1 MFSKF
6 NSCLIKRFSNDQ
18 LKGGEGIAA
27 IKKAIDI
34 GYRHFD
40 TAFLYNNEQE
50 VGEAIRDKISEGVI
64 IRSDVFVVTKVKLII
79 NSACCMEFIW
89 IYDIL

>member
-1 MFSKF
+1 MFF
-6 NSCLIKRFSNDQ
+6 FQ

-50 VGEAIRDKISEGVI
+50 VGEAVRDKIAEGVI
-64 IRSDVFVVTKVKLII
+64 TRNDVFVASKVDSTFVLI
-79 NSACCMEFIW
+79 
-89 IYDIL
+89 